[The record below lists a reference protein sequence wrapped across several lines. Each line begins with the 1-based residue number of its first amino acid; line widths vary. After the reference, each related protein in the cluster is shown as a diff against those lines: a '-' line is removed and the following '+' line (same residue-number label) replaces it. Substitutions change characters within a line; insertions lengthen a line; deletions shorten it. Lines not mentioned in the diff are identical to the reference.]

1 MIVELSD
8 SENPSSG
15 AGKKKTSTSA
25 SADTRT
31 RRLTRS
37 KIAELDTLKKSI
49 VSLFTLPQKF
59 EEKSLTLFLK
69 SKLRIKESF
78 ISKNLDSM
86 RQNIVKALDP
96 KNSHYD
102 PTVGE
107 MHIDFLLSIYVS
119 IQKNMNRIEGDD
131 TSSIYNLPEAKKEL
145 VEKNKAK
152 DEIIKKRIQDI
163 IIDSV
168 AVSAQGDAKI
178 SSYSFVKSL
187 LNAFDQFMRSGNNS
201 INDDQMEKI
210 LEYLISLLDYEEPEQ
225 PDMEVEESKSSAR
238 SRQSEVVSNVSK
250 EEDKKS
256 AKTPSKSKD
265 TRSRP
270 ISSKSERDVKG
281 KSDKEVDAKKKED
294 TPDDINLAIPAILN
308 FISGYFLS
316 RTPQD
321 LDLSEYRKK
330 RIERRKKLEEKKN
343 KEQSG
348 HKEVSNSEGFLMQTL
363 PNSTQVF

>member
-15 AGKKKTSTSA
+15 AGKKKTPTSA

-31 RRLTRS
+31 RRLARN

-59 EEKSLTLFLK
+59 EEKSLTVFLK

-78 ISKNLDSM
+78 ISKNLDSV
-86 RQNIVKALDP
+86 RHNIVKALDP
-96 KNSHYD
+96 KNPHYD
-102 PTVGE
+102 PNVGE

-131 TSSIYNLPEAKKEL
+131 SSSIYNLPEAKKDL
-145 VEKNKAK
+145 VEKNKSK
-152 DEIIKKRIQDI
+152 DEMIKKRIQDI

-168 AVSAQGDAKI
+168 AVSAQGGAKI

-201 INDDQMEKI
+201 ITDAQTEKI
-210 LEYLISLLDYEEPEQ
+210 LEYLISLLDYEESEQ
-225 PDMEVEESKSSAR
+225 PDMEVEESKSSGR
-238 SRQSEVVSNVSK
+238 SRQSEVVSNTAK
-250 EEDKKS
+250 EEEKKS
-256 AKTPSKSKD
+256 VKAVSKSKD
-265 TRSRP
+265 TRSKP
-270 ISSKSERDVKG
+270 ISAKPEKEVKA
-281 KSDKEVDAKKKED
+281 KSDKESEAKKQED
-294 TPDDINLAIPAILN
+294 ITDDINLAIPAILN

-316 RTPQD
+316 RTPQN
-321 LDLSEYRKK
+321 LDLSEYRRK
-330 RIERRKKLEEKKN
+330 RIERRKKLEEKKS
-343 KEQSG
+343 KEQGS
-348 HKEVSNSEGFLMQTL
+348 HKEVSNSEGFLIHTL
-363 PNSTQVF
+363 PSSLN